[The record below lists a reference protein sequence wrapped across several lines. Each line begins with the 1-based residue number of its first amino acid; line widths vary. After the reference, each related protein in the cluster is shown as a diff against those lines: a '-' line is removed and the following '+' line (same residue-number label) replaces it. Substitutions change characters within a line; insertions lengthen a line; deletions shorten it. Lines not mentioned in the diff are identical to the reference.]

1 MRWGDVSK
9 IDRNGPQDK
18 RGHAVTKKESK
29 VRGGVLDKGG
39 ARGYHKAAI
48 WPNQTKQLSF
58 LIYLSP
64 QTHYSF
70 LTHLSSIISSF
81 FFIFFIILIDM
92 IL

>member
-1 MRWGDVSK
+1 MVMVLLKRWGDVSK

-48 WPNQTKQLSF
+48 WPNQTTLLPYVSF
-58 LIYLSP
+58 STNTLFILDSP
-64 QTHYSF
+64 
-70 LTHLSSIISSF
+70 
-81 FFIFFIILIDM
+81 
-92 IL
+92 